1 MAGVFTC
8 GTTKIPKEKA
18 LESYRTS
25 YQLGFYILD
34 PFIHTTLGDMA
45 DVFAIPLLREAV
57 RDDDLVLRVARPRN
71 WSGVSIPG
79 VSGALTILTR
89 DLFELFEILR
99 PTSGFGTVIVNWRR
113 SAAER
118 TEIELRVADG
128 DCDRKGC
135 EL

>member
-1 MAGVFTC
+1 MT
-8 GTTKIPKEKA
+8 
-18 LESYRTS
+18 
-25 YQLGFYILD
+25 
-34 PFIHTTLGDMA
+34 

-89 DLFELFEILR
+89 GLFELFEVLL

-118 TEIELRVADG
+118 TEIELRVADR
-128 DCDRKGC
+128 DCGRKGS